1 MRAIIRGAV
10 YQRGCRDFVQAANG
24 EEALNLC
31 SHRKFDLVI
40 SEYRMAPIN
49 GLEFLSKLQ
58 GNGLARFD
66 AQRRE

>member
-1 MRAIIRGAV
+1 MGASALVDLSHVGVLCVDGDPVMRAIIRGAV

-40 SEYRMAPIN
+40 SEYRMH
-49 GLEFLSKLQ
+49 Q
-58 GNGLARFD
+58 
-66 AQRRE
+66 